1 MRASSSPVDE
11 PGFIGLF
18 VAPLEDLG
26 VPYMVTG
33 AVASV
38 IYGEPRFTRDIDIV
52 LELGHE
58 DAGRFGDAYP
68 MEAFYVPP
76 VEALREEIG
85 RSGGHFNLIHHDTG
99 LRADVYLRGDDPL
112 HSWAFERRNRI
123 RVESLDVWVA
133 PIEYVILRKL
143 EFYRSSGSE
152 RHLRDVNG
160 MLRVSDAR
168 VDERELDGWVTRLD
182 LADELEKAR
191 GFEE

>member
-1 MRASSSPVDE
+1 MDE
-11 PGFIGLF
+11 PDFIGLF
-18 VAPLEDLG
+18 VAPLETLD

-52 LELGHE
+52 LDLRRA
-58 DAGRFGDAYP
+58 DAPRFGAAFP
-68 MEAFYVPP
+68 EEAFYVPP
-76 VEALREEIG
+76 EEILRG
-85 RSGGHFNLIHHDTG
+85 EIEKPEGHFNLIHHDTA
-99 LRADVYLRGDDPL
+99 LRADVYLRGEDPL
-112 HSWAFERRNRI
+112 HAWAFERRNRV
-123 RVESLDVWVA
+123 RVDELDVWVA

-168 VDERELDGWVTRLD
+168 VDERELDGWVMRLD